1 VRPNFSIRSLAEFTH
16 LKADGG
22 GGPLRSPA
30 KKAAAGGGQQLA
42 ATRVYFTEFWEAGT
56 PFDDALMDSS
66 YEEDILME
74 KSHTEEEE
82 EEEEDDLSEEQK
94 QEILNE
100 NEEPQSAL
108 ATLKWKAW
116 SPPPPRHGLC
126 LANTT
131 LTLLRLFGRYTHLA
145 RLLHPIAE
153 EIVRG
158 MTQVF
163 QYYVYAV
170 HAFFVEE
177 LGAGEESE
185 VLRQGVRS
193 IYAALI
199 KHAVDAPQEE
209 VAGLGAAGGA
219 EQQQQRSVVGLV
231 GVPQIS
237 PNLNLGR
244 KVETV
249 FLVFLKGYPVPSFK
263 LCCVS
268 RLKLV
273 KLVFDYNTYSL
284 LWKGWKTLKVFLHSF
299 SALFFPYKLCHIFIF
314 ILIFGTNP
322 EPDPVLIPE

>member
-16 LKADGG
+16 LKATADSGG

-30 KKAAAGGGQQLA
+30 KKAAAAAGGQLA

-74 KSHTEEEE
+74 KSHNEEE

-170 HAFFVEE
+170 HAFFVDEP
-177 LGAGEESE
+177 GALGEESE
-185 VLRQGVRS
+185 VLRQGVRG

-199 KHAVDAPQEE
+199 KHAVDPPQEE
-209 VAGLGAAGGA
+209 VVGLGAAGA
-219 EQQQQRSVVGLV
+219 EQLQQRPVVGLV

-244 KVETV
+244 KVEAV
-249 FLVFLKGYPVPSFK
+249 FLYFLKINSFVGIWYLK
-263 LCCVS
+263 QCCEIQIKVGRT
-268 RLKLV
+268 RL
-273 KLVFDYNTYSL
+273 
-284 LWKGWKTLKVFLHSF
+284 
-299 SALFFPYKLCHIFIF
+299 
-314 ILIFGTNP
+314 
-322 EPDPVLIPE
+322 

>member
-1 VRPNFSIRSLAEFTH
+1 MRPNFSIRSLAEFTH
-16 LKADGG
+16 LKAAADGG
-22 GGPLRSPA
+22 GGPLLRSPA
-30 KKAAAGGGQQLA
+30 KKAAAAPA

-74 KSHTEEEE
+74 KSHSEEQEE

-170 HAFFVEE
+170 HEFFVEE
-177 LGAGEESE
+177 PGAGEESE

-199 KHAVDAPQEE
+199 KHAVDLPHEE
-209 VAGLGAAGGA
+209 VVGLGAAGT
-219 EQQQQRSVVGLV
+219 EQQQQRPVVGLV

-249 FLVFLKGYPVPSFK
+249 F
-263 LCCVS
+263 
-268 RLKLV
+268 
-273 KLVFDYNTYSL
+273 
-284 LWKGWKTLKVFLHSF
+284 
-299 SALFFPYKLCHIFIF
+299 
-314 ILIFGTNP
+314 
-322 EPDPVLIPE
+322 

>member
-16 LKADGG
+16 LKAAADSGG
-22 GGPLRSPA
+22 GGPLRSPS
-30 KKAAAGGGQQLA
+30 KKAAAAGGHWA

-66 YEEDILME
+66 YEEDILLE
-74 KSHTEEEE
+74 KSNIEQEEE

-170 HAFFVEE
+170 HEFFVEE
-177 LGAGEESE
+177 PGAGEESE

-199 KHAVDAPQEE
+199 KHAVDSPQEE
-209 VAGLGAAGGA
+209 VVGLGAAGP
-219 EQQQQRSVVGLV
+219 EQQQQQRPVVGLV

-249 FLVFLKGYPVPSFK
+249 FLVFLK
-263 LCCVS
+263 
-268 RLKLV
+268 
-273 KLVFDYNTYSL
+273 
-284 LWKGWKTLKVFLHSF
+284 
-299 SALFFPYKLCHIFIF
+299 
-314 ILIFGTNP
+314 
-322 EPDPVLIPE
+322 E